1 LYATS
6 SNLVERGDYEGHVF
20 EESLQVRAKMH
31 PIATGAV
38 LLGAAVA
45 VAAWLN
51 RGKLA
56 NSLDG
61 RQTSEPNAVGNL

>member
-1 LYATS
+1 
-6 SNLVERGDYEGHVF
+6 LVERGDYEGHVF

-51 RGKLA
+51 RDKLTNGNGGQA
-56 NSLDG
+56 
-61 RQTSEPNAVGNL
+61 TIEPNAVGD